1 MPNSV
6 IISDYYRL
14 VSAHERAENVSR
26 KRICFILMIS
36 IYFGLSKV
44 LIVFRHCRNQYLIF
58 GRPEI
63 SQTTIREIFGTIKMM
78 SPVELKIFAEK
89 IWPKSVRVEKFE
101 RFLCIG
107 SPVFCEPPPIT
118 EREK

>member
-1 MPNSV
+1 MPNS
-6 IISDYYRL
+6 IIITDYYR
-14 VSAHERAENVSR
+14 VVGAHERAENVSR

-44 LIVFRHCRNQYLIF
+44 LIVFPHCRNQYPIF

-63 SQTTIREIFGTIKMM
+63 SQTTNSEIFGTIKMM

-89 IWPKSVRVEKFE
+89 NWSKSVRVDKFE

-107 SPVFCEPPPIT
+107 S
-118 EREK
+118 